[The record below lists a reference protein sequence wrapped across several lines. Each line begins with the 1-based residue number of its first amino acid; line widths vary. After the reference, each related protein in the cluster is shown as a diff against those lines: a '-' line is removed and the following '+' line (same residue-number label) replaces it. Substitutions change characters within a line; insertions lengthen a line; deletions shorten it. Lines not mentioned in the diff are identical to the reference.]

1 MPEKKSKPKFTDA
14 KIRNLST
21 DKESQCFIEGDGF
34 GIRVYKTGGKVFFYQ
49 YTFDGKRRFLNLGSY
64 DPDFVTSEQD
74 GKKIKSLAYHRNK
87 YIEARNE
94 VGKGNDPLG
103 AKETAKIARKQMPLF
118 QDFCKDDYIEK
129 YAKKNKKSWQF
140 DEKII
145 EKEIVPVWGKRKM
158 SDIKGRDISI
168 FLDAIVERGAP
179 AYANRI
185 RSLIHTIFS
194 FAVDKHV
201 VEENPCSKVKK
212 PVKEVAKTRKLSDAE
227 IKTLWSALDGTVA
240 KAGKQTRNVLKII
253 LLTAQR
259 PGEVIGMHETEI
271 NGHWWTLPASRTK
284 NKKEHRVYLTDTV
297 LNIIGTIKGK
307 GYIFPAGRGAEGH
320 ATENSLSFALRRN
333 IKGQAVAKDKVK
345 RRQGKEYKR
354 GPYKTEIEQP
364 DNPNRIGVEM
374 FTPHDLR
381 RTAATLM
388 AAIKVPFESRERVLN
403 HTLSKMDS
411 TYNQHDFD
419 HEKQMAMESLDRK
432 ILSILTDTENN
443 VVSIQRD
450 KKEVA

>member
-1 MPEKKSKPKFTDA
+1 MSEKNSKPKFTDA

-21 DKESQCFIEGDGF
+21 DKESQCFIEGAGF

-64 DPDFVTSEQD
+64 DPGFETTGQD

-94 VGKGNDPLG
+94 VCKGNDPVG
-103 AKETAKIARKQMPLF
+103 EKETVKIARKQMPLMV
-118 QDFCKDDYIEK
+118 DFCKDDYIEK

-158 SDIKGRDISI
+158 SDIKGRDITI
-168 FLDAIVERGAP
+168 ILDAIVERGAP

-185 RSLIHTIFS
+185 RSLIHKVFS

-201 VEENPCSKVKK
+201 IEENPCFKVKK

-227 IKTLWSALDGTVA
+227 IKTFWTALDGTDV
-240 KAGKQTRNVLKII
+240 KAGEQTRNAFKII

-259 PGEVIGMHETEI
+259 PGEVIGMHESEI
-271 NGHWWTLPASRTK
+271 NGHWWTLPPSRTK
-284 NKKEHRVYLTDTV
+284 NKKEHRVYLSDTV
-297 LNIIGTIKGK
+297 LKMIGDVEGK
-307 GYIFPAGRGAEGH
+307 GFIFPAGRGAEGH

-333 IKGQAVAKDKVK
+333 IKGQGIVKDKVK
-345 RRQGKEYKR
+345 RRQGERYKR
-354 GPYKTEIEQP
+354 GPYKTEVEQP
-364 DNPNRIGVEM
+364 ENPNRIGVEM

-388 AAIKVPFESRERVLN
+388 AAIKVPFEIRERVLN

-419 HEKQMAMESLDRK
+419 DEKQMAMESLERK
-432 ILSILTDTENN
+432 ITSIITATENN
-443 VVSIQRD
+443 VVSIQSG
-450 KKEVA
+450 KEKSA